1 MLRFGLGYRHTLD
14 VRSGFQWWNV
24 FVPMEQQFL
33 LSSFL
38 KANRYQILGFLQMF
52 MMIGGSLGIVK
63 VGQVIFMDWNGYVD
77 ALSQSLE
84 KKQMEKLDF
93 LSATDMKVI

>member
-1 MLRFGLGYRHTLD
+1 MPT
-14 VRSGFQWWNV
+14 
-24 FVPMEQQFL
+24 EQQFL

-38 KANRYQILGFLQMF
+38 KANRYQILEFPQMF
-52 MMIGGSLGIVK
+52 MTIEGSLIIVK
-63 VGQVIFMDWNGYVD
+63 VRQVIFMDWNGYVD